1 VALVVASAASAAGGP
16 LPKHYYLALGD
27 SLAYGVQ
34 PDKVARGLPPS
45 AYNTGFVDLFA
56 ARLRARNPK
65 LEVVN
70 YACPG
75 ESTVT
80 FVLGVCPWL
89 AEGKKLHR
97 PFGSAQAQAEAA
109 LAFLALHPGQVSP
122 ITVTLFGNDIVP
134 AFDNCRDLL
143 ACAHSK
149 GPKVIASYA
158 NRLGSILGRLRASAP
173 GAEIIVTGA
182 WNFDE
187 EHPNLTTPLFRPLN
201 AAMAREASRVHARF
215 ANPLPLFNIKRSVA
229 IQRARLCA
237 YTYICSKA
245 DPHPTDAGYR
255 AYARAVIAASSYT
268 RSGSP

>member
-1 VALVVASAASAAGGP
+1 M
-16 LPKHYYLALGD
+16 
-27 SLAYGVQ
+27 
-34 PDKVARGLPPS
+34 
-45 AYNTGFVDLFA
+45 
-56 ARLRARNPK
+56 
-65 LEVVN
+65 
-70 YACPG
+70 
-75 ESTVT
+75 
-80 FVLGVCPWL
+80 
-89 AEGKKLHR
+89 
-97 PFGSAQAQAEAA
+97 
-109 LAFLALHPGQVSP
+109 
-122 ITVTLFGNDIVP
+122 
-134 AFDNCRDLL
+134 
-143 ACAHSK
+143 
-149 GPKVIASYA
+149 IASFA

-201 AAMAREASRVHARF
+201 EAMAREASRVKARF

-229 IQRARLCA
+229 IQRARLCV

>member
-1 VALVVASAASAAGGP
+1 VALAAVASAGAAERP
-16 LPKHYYLALGD
+16 VPKHYYLVLGD

-34 PDKVARGLPPS
+34 PDKVAQNLPPS
-45 AYNTGFVDLFA
+45 AFHTGFADLFA
-56 ARLRARNPK
+56 ARLRASNPK

-80 FVLGVCPWL
+80 FVLGGCPWL
-89 AEGKKLHR
+89 AEGRKLHR
-97 PFGSAQAQAEAA
+97 PFRGAQAEAA

-134 AFDNCRDLL
+134 AFDNCRNLP
-143 ACAHSK
+143 ACARER
-149 GPKVIASYA
+149 GPKVIASFA
-158 NRLGSILGRLRASAP
+158 NRLGSILGRLRATAP

-187 EHPNLTTPLFRPLN
+187 EHPNLTKLLFRPLN
-201 AAMAREASRVHARF
+201 KAIAREASAVKARF
-215 ANPLPLFNIKRSVA
+215 ADPLPLFNIGRNVA
-229 IQRARLCA
+229 VRRARLCL
-237 YTYICSKA
+237 YTYVCSKA
-245 DPHPTDAGYR
+245 DPHPTDVGYR

-268 RSGSP
+268 R

>member
-1 VALVVASAASAAGGP
+1 
-16 LPKHYYLALGD
+16 
-27 SLAYGVQ
+27 
-34 PDKVARGLPPS
+34 
-45 AYNTGFVDLFA
+45 
-56 ARLRARNPK
+56 
-65 LEVVN
+65 
-70 YACPG
+70 
-75 ESTVT
+75 
-80 FVLGVCPWL
+80 
-89 AEGKKLHR
+89 
-97 PFGSAQAQAEAA
+97 
-109 LAFLALHPGQVSP
+109 VSP

-149 GPKVIASYA
+149 GPKVIASFA

-229 IQRARLCA
+229 IQRARLCV

-268 RSGSP
+268 ARSEAAVEYRGARPVARRNVHTRSC

>member
-1 VALVVASAASAAGGP
+1 VALIAVSVAAAAERPA
-16 LPKHYYLALGD
+16 PKHYYLALGD

-34 PDKVARGLPPS
+34 PDKVSRGMPPS

-56 ARLRARNPK
+56 GRLRARNAK

-80 FVLGVCPWL
+80 FVLGGCPWL
-89 AEGKKLHR
+89 AEGRKLHR
-97 PFGSAQAQAEAA
+97 PFRGAQAEAA

-122 ITVTLFGNDIVP
+122 ITVTLFGNDIIP
-134 AFDNCRDLL
+134 EFDNCRNLL
-143 ACAHSK
+143 ACAQTR
-149 GPKVIASYA
+149 GPKVIASFA
-158 NRLGSILGRLRASAP
+158 ARLGSILGRLRATAP

-182 WNFDE
+182 WNFDQ
-187 EHPNLTTPLFRPLN
+187 EHPSLTAALFRPLN
-201 AAMAREASRVHARF
+201 GAMAREASKVKARF
-215 ANPLPLFNIKRSVA
+215 ADPLPFFNIKRGSAV
-229 IQRARLCA
+229 QRARLCV
-237 YTYICSKA
+237 YTYVCSKG

-268 RSGSP
+268 R